1 MQKEIGVGGGHIL
14 NQLLRSLVKRV
25 LKPYDSGFG
34 LVSLVGVLVAEKFQF
49 FVVKKT
55 IEVPGPFGWLFRT
68 LSEHVSAI
76 SNSSPIQERIY
87 KKAVDLLNAI

>member
-1 MQKEIGVGGGHIL
+1 MLRFLVKQVLKPKESGL
-14 NQLLRSLVKRV
+14 SLVK
-25 LKPYDSGFG
+25 
-34 LVSLVGVLVAEKFQF
+34 LVGVLVAEKFQF

-87 KKAVDLLNAI
+87 KKAVDLLNVI